1 MINELKLVSRRYRKS
16 TDGNFAIMFAVV
28 IGILAL
34 GAGVALDISN
44 TISKK
49 TNAQDNID
57 AAILAAAKLTFIDG
71 QNEKEAQALVDKMLA
86 PLTLQGG
93 LTCEPLNAI
102 DSGYTLECTGIAD
115 SFIPGVT
122 GKNELPYSITTSA
135 SVGVSP
141 NIELSFV
148 YDISNSMKRKQ
159 LNALEETL
167 DQLVSSDVFERKDEK
182 AVFSLIP
189 FANTVAFDMSYDKW
203 LDPSRGLEHAP
214 SFTGCFT
221 RATTD
226 ITMPFTGDTLPEE
239 ISAPEIAGNK
249 VACPPQAMAARFFNK
264 ERAPINSMIKGISTT
279 FGTGTSDALTWGY
292 RSLHPDMRGILTDSA
307 TFPRDFSTDNKKI
320 LILLTDGQPF
330 NKEWTREEKQPG
342 KQAADVGYEAFV
354 ETCDYIEAQDEP
366 IDIWVVSLGNFLSRS
381 GNDLRGAFTDCIRG
395 NGQFVEAKSRTLS
408 ETINRILDA
417 EKNLR
422 LSN

>member
-1 MINELKLVSRRYRKS
+1 LVSRRYRKS

-28 IGILAL
+28 MGILAL
-34 GAGVALDISN
+34 GVGVALDINN
-44 TISKK
+44 TITIK
-49 TNAQDNID
+49 TKAQDNID
-57 AAILAAAKLTFIDG
+57 AAILAAARLTFVDG
-71 QNEKEAQALVDKMLA
+71 QSEKEAQALVDKMLA

-115 SFIPGVT
+115 S
-122 GKNELPYSITTSA
+122 L
-135 SVGVSP
+135 
-141 NIELSFV
+141 
-148 YDISNSMKRKQ
+148 Q

-167 DQLVSSDVFERKDEK
+167 DQLVSSDLFERKDEK

-203 LDPSRGLEHAP
+203 LDPSDGLEHTP

-279 FGTGTSDALTWGY
+279 FG
-292 RSLHPDMRGILTDSA
+292 SA
-307 TFPRDFSTDNKKI
+307 TFPRDFSTENKKI

-342 KQAADVGYEAFV
+342 KHGADVGYEAFV
-354 ETCDYIEAQDEP
+354 ETCDYIEAQGEA
-366 IDIWVVSLGNFLSRS
+366 IDLWVVS
-381 GNDLRGAFTDCIRG
+381 
-395 NGQFVEAKSRTLS
+395 
-408 ETINRILDA
+408 
-417 EKNLR
+417 R
-422 LSN
+422 LYGLHPG